1 MSFSDRLKQ
10 ARKRQGLTQEELG
23 KKSELSTYT
32 IQRYEYGKL
41 NPKKDTVAKLA
52 TALNLGYDYTKSGE
66 PYFYTFIDTVPN
78 PEYED
83 AEKFNQEQYRNAIE
97 KALEDVA
104 SSTIGETI
112 KKIRKEKGLT
122 QEELAKQAEL
132 SLGAIQGYE
141 QNRYKPKFEQ
151 LQKIAVALHC
161 DVRHLM
167 PNEFDIIYTTPFLK
181 DDTLSLATSK
191 SDSKFGIGD
200 IYNLFDDAH
209 KREFL
214 KGISAIYGEEKE
226 IKKVNTLP
234 ADELPV
240 ISPETIYRLALVNFS
255 EKIKDN
261 LKELNQQGQE
271 KLYNYSCDLLE
282 IPKYRATTAPDQDE
296 TAPNEL
302 KAAHQRTDI
311 EPTKEDIQNDLD
323 IMNDDSKWE

>member
-23 KKSELSTYT
+23 KKSGLSTYT

-66 PYFYTFIDTVPN
+66 PYFYTFVDTVPS

-83 AEKFNQEQYRNAIE
+83 AEKFNQEQHRNAIE

-104 SSTIGETI
+104 SSTIGEAI

-122 QEELAKQAEL
+122 QEELAKQTGI

-151 LQKIAVALHC
+151 LQKIAIALHC

-167 PNEFDIIYTTPFLK
+167 PNEFDVIENIPLLK
-181 DDTLSLATSK
+181 DGTLFLATSD
-191 SDSKFGIGD
+191 SDSKLGNGD
-200 IYNLFDDAH
+200 IYNWFFDDAH
-209 KREFL
+209 KEEFL
-214 KGISAIYGEEKE
+214 KAISTAYGGEE
-226 IKKVNTLP
+226 IKKVTLLP
-234 ADELPV
+234 SDELPTV
-240 ISPETIYRLALVNFS
+240 TPGAIYNFTFVNFS
-255 EKIKDN
+255 ERINDN

-282 IPKYRATTAPDQDE
+282 IPKYRADTAPDQEE
-296 TAPNEL
+296 TAPDEAPSPNQE
-302 KAAHQRTDI
+302 
-311 EPTKEDIQNDLD
+311 EPDKN
-323 IMNDDSKWE
+323 